1 MFESHI
7 ESHILS
13 MEVVLF
19 CCFKQLAGNGNQI
32 QIPLRANYEYLEI
45 LNHMDY
51 L

>member
-1 MFESHI
+1 MFEFHF

-19 CCFKQLAGNGNQI
+19 CCFKQWAVNGNRI